1 MREELMSLLINVV
14 IKTKTVDEIPEILNS
29 LKKIK
34 EDNPHSVIKITIK
47 VVPND

>member
-1 MREELMSLLINVV
+1 MVSLPINVIV
-14 IKTKTVDEIPEILNS
+14 KTKSVSNIPEILNS

-47 VVPND
+47 VAPQ

>member
-1 MREELMSLLINVV
+1 MVSRPIDVI
-14 IKTKTVDEIPEILNS
+14 IKTKSVGNIPEILNS

-47 VVPND
+47 VALND